1 MTDTVIDESTGT
13 PVLFPYGLPG
23 FEQEQRF
30 RLVEHPKLAPLVLL
44 QSEETA
50 DLCFV
55 TLPVATLVPGYHL
68 AVAESEYEAL
78 GLNPAASAAGPSVL
92 ALAIVTLPE
101 NGPASANL
109 LAPVVINLSSGR
121 AVQTVRADQ
130 QYSHQHPIGEL
141 CPEVSPCS

>member
-1 MTDTVIDESTGT
+1 MTDAHEIPGT
-13 PVLFPYGLPG
+13 PVHFPYGLPG

-30 RLVEHPKLAPLVLL
+30 RLVQHSTLAPLVLL

-55 TLPVATLVPGYHL
+55 TLPVATLVADYDL
-68 AVAESEYEAL
+68 VVAESECEAL
-78 GLNPAASAAGPSVL
+78 GLDPAAPNAAGPSVL

-109 LAPVVINLSSGR
+109 LAPVIVNVASGR
-121 AVQTVRADQ
+121 GVQTVRADQ
-130 QYSHQHPIGEL
+130 RYSHRHPVGEP
-141 CPEVSPCS
+141 CPEVTPCS